1 MERVRPLMRV
11 AGAVLPPALLA
22 LAAAG
27 CVSAAKVDRVTA
39 SLKAAVAP
47 TPPVPA
53 SQLICF
59 WQRRLSSLPD
69 PTREGAMTHGIAGQ
83 MFLISPD
90 NKPADVNGDLTVV
103 VYDETPRPPGTPPM
117 RPEVWNYKKDVLKRL
132 GTTDERF
139 GRSYVVFL
147 PWPPQWQDV
156 SAVKIVGRY
165 QTPGH
170 PDLFAG
176 EVHMTLDLSQPSGA
190 PVWSEASQYQTTGV
204 PNPASLEHSAKPPT
218 AGQPL
223 PPSAGRYQP
232 AAGGV
237 GSSIGPD
244 YPGNMGAAPASS
256 AAYSPAWP
264 TAAPPVG
271 YARPAAPPVVAA
283 PVAPPTVSAPAAPPA
298 VTPLTPGNGGT
309 IVIPRGV

>member
-1 MERVRPLMRV
+1 MERVRPLMRA

-117 RPEVWNYKKDVLKRL
+117 RPEVWNYKKDVLARL
-132 GTTDERF
+132 GTSDERF

-165 QTPGH
+165 QSPGH

-176 EVHMTLDLSQPSGA
+176 EVHMALDLSQPNGA
-190 PVWSEASQYQTTGV
+190 PVWSEASQYPTGGV
-204 PNPASLEHSAKPPT
+204 PNPAGLDHAAKPAPT
-218 AGQPL
+218 GQPL
-223 PPSAGRYQP
+223 PLPPARPYQP

-237 GSSIGPD
+237 GSSIGPGNAGVTPA
-244 YPGNMGAAPASS
+244 PG
-256 AAYSPAWP
+256 AYSPAWP
-264 TAAPPVG
+264 TAPPPVG
-271 YARPAAPPVVAA
+271 YTQPAAPPVVAEPA
-283 PVAPPTVSAPAAPPA
+283 APPTVSAPVAPPA
-298 VTPLTPGNGGT
+298 VTPLAPGNGGT
-309 IVIPRGV
+309 IVIPRGA

>member
-1 MERVRPLMRV
+1 MERIRPLIR
-11 AGAVLPPALLA
+11 AVGIGLPATLFA

-27 CVSAAKVDRVTA
+27 CVSAAKVDQMTA
-39 SLKAAVAP
+39 SLKAAVVS

-69 PTREGAMTHGIAGQ
+69 PTRNGAMTHGIAGQ

-103 VYDETPRPPGTPPM
+103 VYDETQRPPGTPPM
-117 RPEVWNYKKDVLKRL
+117 RPEVWHYTNDVLKRL

-156 SAVKIVGRY
+156 TAVKIVGRY
-165 QTPGH
+165 QAPGH

-176 EVHMTLDLSQPSGA
+176 EVHMALDMSQPNGA
-190 PVWSEASQYQTTGV
+190 PVWNEASQYQTGGV
-204 PNPASLEHSAKPPT
+204 PNPTGFNPAAKPVT
-218 AGQPL
+218 NGQPL
-223 PPSAGRYQP
+223 PLSSARPYQP

-237 GSSIGPD
+237 SSAIGPG
-244 YPGNMGAAPASS
+244 YPGNAGAAPASGN
-256 AAYSPAWP
+256 YSPAWP
-264 TAAPPVG
+264 TTTPPVG
-271 YARPAAPPVVAA
+271 YTHPATPPVVAA
-283 PVAPPTVSAPAAPPA
+283 PAAPPTVTPPVAPPA
-298 VTPLTPGNGGT
+298 VAPLSPGSGGT
-309 IVIPRGV
+309 IVIPRGI